1 MKTFRCRPSATACT
15 VQHTD
20 AKEEIPVVNVWKL
33 FKVVSVFSTV
43 AFVAFLLT
51 PGSQNRQMV
60 AAPAGAA
67 LSSRPGQT
75 AAASSLPADVQITTD
90 DLAKLLQAPG
100 AVKPLLIH
108 VGFRPLYAQAHIPGS
123 EYIGPASQPEAVEK
137 LRNRVERLPRKK
149 FIVLYCGCCP
159 WTHCP
164 TLKPAYEALHGM
176 GFTKVEVVYVP
187 NNFGQDWVDRGFPV
201 ERSQ

>member
-1 MKTFRCRPSATACT
+1 VA
-15 VQHTD
+15 
-20 AKEEIPVVNVWKL
+20 NVRKL
-33 FKVVSVFSTV
+33 FKVASVSVTV
-43 AFVAFLLT
+43 SFLAFLLT
-51 PGSQNRQMV
+51 LSGNNQQMV
-60 AAPAGAA
+60 AASAEVA
-67 LSSRPGQT
+67 LLGQPGQS

-100 AVKPLLIH
+100 GIKPLLIH
-108 VGFRPLYAQAHIPGS
+108 GGFRPLYAQAHIPGS

-137 LRNRVERLPRKK
+137 LRNRVERLPRQK

-159 WTHCP
+159 WTNCP
-164 TLKPAYEALHGM
+164 TLRPAYEALHGM
-176 GFTKVEVVYVP
+176 GFTKLKVLYVP